1 MMRLTRKIQ
10 EKAARQPEKY
20 EGYLIDSI
28 SPDGLYA
35 YIAPMAMSTDDK
47 EMQKLLTEG
56 MAHGDEIDAADCMG
70 EARQKDTVARIELNY
85 ANSTDPT
92 IKHVPGHDMEGNR
105 FHSAHQ
111 FQERR
116 AVAVGWTIRPFRFA
130 NSSLRRWACRSIR
143 GLFV

>member
-1 MMRLTRKIQ
+1 MPETRPKIKIGLSKMFPEGFDAHNPDDMMRLTRKIQ

-92 IKHVPGHDMEGNR
+92 IKHVSGMTWKVIDFIPR
-105 FHSAHQ
+105 TSC
-111 FQERR
+111 
-116 AVAVGWTIRPFRFA
+116 
-130 NSSLRRWACRSIR
+130 S
-143 GLFV
+143 